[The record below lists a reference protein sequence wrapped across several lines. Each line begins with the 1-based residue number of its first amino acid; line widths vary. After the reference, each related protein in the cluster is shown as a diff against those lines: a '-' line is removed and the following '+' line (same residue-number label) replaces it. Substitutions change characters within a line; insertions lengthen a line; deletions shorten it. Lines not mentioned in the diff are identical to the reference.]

1 MKVIY
6 WIMMCLT
13 YLQGI
18 TLAVWS
24 IGYIVYYFIITRE
37 YEDFDV
43 EVYVCVIMMLM
54 GGMFFSV
61 MLAILLQMLIA

>member
-1 MKVIY
+1 MKMIY

-18 TLAVWS
+18 ALAVQS
-24 IGYIVYYFIITRE
+24 IGYIAYYFIIMRE

-43 EVYVCVIMMLM
+43 ETYVCVIMMLIR
-54 GGMFFSV
+54 GMFSSAV
-61 MLAILLQMLIA
+61 LAILLQMLIA